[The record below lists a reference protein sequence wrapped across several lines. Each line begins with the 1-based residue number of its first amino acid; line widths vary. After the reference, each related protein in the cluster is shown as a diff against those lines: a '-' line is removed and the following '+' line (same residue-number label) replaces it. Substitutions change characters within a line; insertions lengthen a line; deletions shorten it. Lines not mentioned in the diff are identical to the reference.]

1 MYFFI
6 RTQNPRPTFHL
17 DMTEEERAIMTK
29 HVAYWSEK
37 AERGIAIVF
46 GPVMDPKGVYGIG
59 IYQVREEAEMR
70 GLIEQDPANGLLQYE
85 IQPMARAVVGHHVRN
100 RIE

>member
-17 DMTEEERAIMTK
+17 DMTADERAIMNN
-29 HVAYWSEK
+29 HVAYWTEK

-46 GPVMDPKGVYGIG
+46 GPVMDPQGVYGMG
-59 IYQVREEAEMR
+59 VYHVKDEVEMR
-70 GLIEQDPANGLLQYE
+70 NLLAHDPANGLLKYE
-85 IQPMARAVVGHHVRN
+85 VLPMARAVVGNVHV
-100 RIE
+100 

>member
-6 RTQNPRPTFHL
+6 RTQNPRPTFHM
-17 DMTEEERAIMTK
+17 DITTEERAVMDK

-37 AERGIAIVF
+37 AAQGIALVF

-59 IYQVREEAEMR
+59 IYKVQDEDEMR
-70 GLIEQDPANGLLQYE
+70 GLIDHDPAKGLLKYE
-85 IQPMARAVVGHHVRN
+85 VLPMLRAVVGTLKG
-100 RIE
+100 